1 MNISTCTN
9 GNRNYRPLGWCG
21 GNWQRS
27 WRSRYTT
34 VPFFASPI
42 IIRLQSGSR
51 QGTAIR
57 TCKLLTCNSSATR
70 MPMYGA
76 LTVIIQLSQSISNYF
91 ISTELQLL
99 SFVSFLYMIWKHP
112 TISHVNDESAPTRD
126 ALSTASTLSLTRPV
140 SPRLA
145 DVREPRK
152 RPLPPLWNKMICLE
166 AIRVERQQYS
176 HLEPLLAT
184 SLLLPSNR
192 YQVRDVLPLSNRRT
206 GFHLGCSSTR
216 YPAILRNT
224 KVEMTTQ
231 GKGHSGEWPS
241 SSILMED
248 VLGFVHYF
256 GTVATGRS
264 VYEAWNF
271 EP

>member
-1 MNISTCTN
+1 M
-9 GNRNYRPLGWCG
+9 
-21 GNWQRS
+21 
-27 WRSRYTT
+27 
-34 VPFFASPI
+34 
-42 IIRLQSGSR
+42 
-51 QGTAIR
+51 
-57 TCKLLTCNSSATR
+57 
-70 MPMYGA
+70 
-76 LTVIIQLSQSISNYF
+76 
-91 ISTELQLL
+91 
-99 SFVSFLYMIWKHP
+99 
-112 TISHVNDESAPTRD
+112 
-126 ALSTASTLSLTRPV
+126 ASTLSLTRPV

-231 GKGHSGEWPS
+231 GKGGRMTVVIDLDGRCFRLCTLFWDGSDWVKCLRSLEFWTLGKVKFYFLSMSKFQYWIIITRCSENDNNVVKIHLSVLVFKLNWQDLQNDCEVKRWKMSESQNWRRKERNECGLLVSRRVFASGQVTR
-241 SSILMED
+241 SIYRRTCGL
-248 VLGFVHYF
+248 
-256 GTVATGRS
+256 
-264 VYEAWNF
+264 
-271 EP
+271 